1 MTKVTPDRETE
12 LALVYAGIARMTE
25 GLRDADRRRN
35 ELVAEARRLGGSW
48 SQIARAAD
56 MTPQGAHSKWR
67 TTRRPK

>member
-1 MTKVTPDRETE
+1 
-12 LALVYAGIARMTE
+12 MTE
-25 GLRDADRRRN
+25 VTSATDRLEDVYELISSTVEQRDRAMVRLDA
-35 ELVAEARRLGGSW
+35 LVAEARSLGGSW